1 MTDVTSRVRLCFI
14 RHAQSEAN
22 LISHTI
28 CGQNNSCLLSP
39 LGHEQAILLGK
50 RLKYQNAKFDYF
62 LCSTA
67 IRAKQTA
74 DIVLK
79 IMNIDTSKLITTAA
93 LLEQSQGNW
102 EGLNRQ
108 SCYTEDIR
116 EQMDKLHIE
125 FSAPNGESLRMVQ
138 KRAIDFLEPYIDQ
151 AKKQSI
157 EENREISIIIFT
169 HGNLIRAVLQY
180 YLQSNTKYTWL
191 IKQENTSISE
201 ILLDQFG
208 TSLVKVND
216 SGHLV
221 FLIPESIEKS

>member
-1 MTDVTSRVRLCFI
+1 R
-14 RHAQSEAN
+14 
-22 LISHTI
+22 
-28 CGQNNSCLLSP
+28 
-39 LGHEQAILLGK
+39 
-50 RLKYQNAKFDYF
+50 
-62 LCSTA
+62 
-67 IRAKQTA
+67 
-74 DIVLK
+74 
-79 IMNIDTSKLITTAA
+79 
-93 LLEQSQGNW
+93 LEQSQGNW

-108 SCYTEDIR
+108 SCYTKDIR

-216 SGHLV
+216 SGHLI
-221 FLIPESIEKS
+221 FLIPESLEKS